1 MKALLLA
8 AAAAVLGGCAV
19 YPADPYYGYGDA
31 AVVAPAPV
39 YVAPSVYVGPRY
51 YHRGYRGH
59 GGHRGHGGGGHRGH
73 HGRHR

>member
-1 MKALLLA
+1 MKALLIA

-19 YPADPYYGYGDA
+19 YPADPYYGYGE

-51 YHRGYRGH
+51 YHRGYYGGYREGRR
-59 GGHRGHGGGGHRGH
+59 GGHRHWH
-73 HGRHR
+73 